1 MFQGKTQALV
11 VFCKSSP
18 GDSNVQP
25 GLKSTLYQIY
35 LLLKGLCIT
44 FKKKSLYCHFYCL
57 NNLVGGLGPTHLQR
71 KAPPASLEYHTWEGL
86 PRSPGH
92 LHCTQ
97 EIQKKKTSIVLI
109 QGSGLPCLP
118 PLDTVTSRS
127 PPVPLLSSI
136 LSLPVSPH
144 PLLSSGTKYY
154 PKFSI

>member
-44 FKKKSLYCHFYCL
+44 FFKKKSLYCHFHCL

-71 KAPPASLEYHTWEGL
+71 KAPPASLEYHTWKGL
-86 PRSPGH
+86 PGSPGH

-97 EIQKKKTSIVLI
+97 ETQKEK
-109 QGSGLPCLP
+109 QH
-118 PLDTVTSRS
+118 
-127 PPVPLLSSI
+127 
-136 LSLPVSPH
+136 SPH
-144 PLLSSGTKYY
+144 PGLRSSQPASFGYSDLEVSPCSSSSLYSFPPSIPSSPSLLWY
-154 PKFSI
+154 